1 MEVERLNLDLN
12 QGMHQEQR
20 LVLTN
25 EMRISLQLLQMP
37 IYELQE
43 CIDIELEANPLLEI
57 DYDAS
62 DATDEIDDKSP
73 QKEDKE
79 FDYDQ
84 LLPSGNHDMYPSEI
98 SYHNSDDTEDNPFDY
113 VSQQASLK
121 DFLKEQLLG
130 LDEEIKVICEY
141 LIELI
146 NEDGFI
152 TDDIKE
158 VAKELKISVSLADLA
173 LDMIKELQPWGI
185 GTKDFRECLILQLK
199 KKNQYDAKLEE
210 IINHH
215 MELLAENKLKKL
227 AKTLNITLNQVQCY
241 TNTIKSL
248 EPKPSRG
255 FYTGSDVGYIIP
267 EAYVKKIGEDY
278 YIIMN
283 DSILPRLNVNSYYRS
298 MIKDGNNPETAD
310 FIKDKVNHAISF
322 IKGIEQRRRTI
333 YRILELV
340 IQYQRDYFDKGE
352 AFLKPMNLKNLAA
365 ELNIHES
372 TVSRA
377 IKDKYI
383 SAPGGTLK
391 LKKLFTNGIS
401 IGIGEEDVSTNRIKK
416 AIVHLIKTEAS
427 NKPLS
432 DQDICD
438 LLNKDNMNISRR
450 TVAKYR
456 EELGFRASS
465 KRKKY

>member
-1 MEVERLNLDLN
+1 MNLDLN

-20 LVLTN
+20 LILTN

-43 CIDIELEANPLLEI
+43 CIESELDANPLLEI
-57 DYDAS
+57 DYDTP
-62 DATDEIDDKSP
+62 DDTEEIEDNSP
-73 QKEDKE
+73 NKEDKE

-84 LLPSGNHDMYPSEI
+84 LLSAGNQEPYPSEI
-98 SYHNSDDTEDNPFDY
+98 SYHNPDDTEDNPFNY
-113 VSQQASLK
+113 VSQQVSLK
-121 DFLKEQLLG
+121 DYLNEQLIG
-130 LDEEIKVICEY
+130 LDREIKVICEY

-158 VAKELKISVSLADLA
+158 VAKELKISDSIANLA
-173 LDMIKELQPWGI
+173 LVMIKELQPWGI
-185 GTKDFRECLILQLK
+185 GAKDFRECLIIQLK
-199 KKNQYDAKLEE
+199 KRNQYDIKLEE
-210 IINHH
+210 IINYH
-215 MELLAENKLKKL
+215 MELLAENKLRDIAKL
-227 AKTLNITLNQVQCY
+227 LKVPLEQVQSY
-241 TNTIKSL
+241 TNIIQSL
-248 EPKPSRG
+248 EPRPSRG

-267 EAYVKKIGEDY
+267 EAYVKKIGEEY

-283 DSILPRLNVNSYYRS
+283 DSMLPRLNVNSYYRS
-298 MIKDGNNPETAD
+298 LIKDGHNQEASD
-310 FIKDKVNHAISF
+310 FMKDKVNHAISF
-322 IKGIEQRRRTI
+322 IKGIEQRRLTI
-333 YRILELV
+333 YRILEL
-340 IQYQRDYFDKGE
+340 IIKYQKDYFDHGE
-352 AFLKPMNLKNLAA
+352 AYLKPMNLQDLAY
-365 ELNIHES
+365 ELNLHES

-401 IGIGEEDVSTNRIKK
+401 IRVGEEEVSTNRIKK
-416 AIVHLIKTEAS
+416 AVEQLIKAEDS
-427 NKPLS
+427 HKPLS
-432 DQDICD
+432 DQEICD
-438 LLNKDNMNISRR
+438 ELNKDNFNISRR

-456 EELGFRASS
+456 EELGFRASN

>member
-1 MEVERLNLDLN
+1 MDLN
-12 QGMHQEQR
+12 QRMHQEQR
-20 LVLTN
+20 LILTN

-43 CIDIELEANPLLEI
+43 CIESELDANPLLEI
-57 DYDAS
+57 DYDTPI
-62 DATDEIDDKSP
+62 DADEMDNKGP
-73 QKEDKE
+73 TKEDKE

-84 LLPSGNHDMYPSEI
+84 LLPAGNHDLYPSEI
-98 SYHNSDDTEDNPFDY
+98 SYHNTDDTEDNPFNY

-121 DFLKEQLLG
+121 DYLKEQLIG
-130 LDEEIKVICEY
+130 LDEEIEVICKY
-141 LIELI
+141 LIELV
-146 NEDGFI
+146 NEDGYI

-158 VAKELKISVSLADLA
+158 VARELKISDSLANLA

-185 GTKDFRECLILQLK
+185 GAKDFRECLIIQLK
-199 KKNQYDAKLEE
+199 KRNQYDVKLEE

-215 MELLAENKLKKL
+215 MELLAENKLRDIAKL
-227 AKTLNITLNQVQCY
+227 LKVPLEKAQVY
-241 TNTIKSL
+241 TNIIQSL

-267 EAYVKKIGEDY
+267 EAYVKKINEEY

-283 DSILPRLNVNSYYRS
+283 DSMLPRLNVNAYYRS
-298 MIKDGNNPETAD
+298 LINDGHNQEAAD
-310 FIKDKVNHAISF
+310 FMKDRVNHAISF
-322 IKGIEQRRRTI
+322 IKGIEQRRLTI
-333 YRILELV
+333 YRILEL
-340 IQYQRDYFDKGE
+340 IIKYQKDYFDHGE
-352 AFLKPMNLKNLAA
+352 AFLRPMNLKDLAF
-365 ELNIHES
+365 ELNLHES

-391 LKKLFTNGIS
+391 LKDLFTTGIS
-401 IGIGEEDVSTNRIKK
+401 NVVGEGAISTNKIKK
-416 AIVHLIKTEAS
+416 AIEQLIKTEDS
-427 NKPLS
+427 SKPLS
-432 DQDICD
+432 DQEICD
-438 LLNKDNMNISRR
+438 LLNKDNLYISRR